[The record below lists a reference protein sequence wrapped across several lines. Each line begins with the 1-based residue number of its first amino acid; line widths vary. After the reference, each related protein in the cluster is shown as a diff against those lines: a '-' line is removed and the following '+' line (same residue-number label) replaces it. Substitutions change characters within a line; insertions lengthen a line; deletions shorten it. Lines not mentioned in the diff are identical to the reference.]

1 MVKPMQ
7 IHAENGG
14 FPEPPVGEPQRL
26 VRAQHAACGNETR
39 VRLPSAVPARTV
51 RRVVCQTCSA
61 TYECDGAE
69 ELGLM
74 SPQEAASYQPPLAPP
89 SGLAVAFAR
98 LRELARPSLRRPN
111 LPWTAPSLDSRIW
124 RYGSAA
130 VAALAVIAILAL
142 IQGGDETPTTVS
154 AGGAEAAGGPVQG
167 GDGEPAG
174 TQARFVTEPGF
185 SMALPPGWQKSAPG
199 DGAAFAAQTV
209 VGNAEATLWIDN
221 DPALSFKEFEE
232 RSILALESLAGSSPD
247 VVERVAA
254 PTLAGSMVRLRVAP
268 PAGPAYEVTLR
279 AAGPYRYYL
288 VTTLEPNASEQ
299 AAEGVALIHGS
310 LLPEPSRSVAV
321 PSAAVPGEA
330 TPSTEP
336 SP

>member
-7 IHAENGG
+7 TPAENGG
-14 FPEPPVGEPQRL
+14 FPEPPAGEPQRL
-26 VRAQHAACGNETR
+26 VRARHAACGNETR
-39 VRLPSAVPARTV
+39 VRLPSALPARTV
-51 RRVVCQTCSA
+51 RQVVCRTCSA

-74 SPQEAASYQPPLAPP
+74 SPQEAASYQPPPAPP

-98 LRELARPSLRRPN
+98 LRALARPSL
-111 LPWTAPSLDSRIW
+111 PWNMPSLDSRIW

-142 IQGGDETPTTVS
+142 IQGGDETPTAVT
-154 AGGAEAAGGPVQG
+154 AGGAEAAGGPVQSAA
-167 GDGEPAG
+167 GEPAG

-185 SMALPPGWQKSAPG
+185 SMALPPGWQRSAPG
-199 DGAAFAAQTV
+199 GGAAFAAQTV
-209 VGNAEATLWIDN
+209 AGNAEATLWIDN
-221 DPALSFKEFEE
+221 DPTLSFKEFEQ
-232 RSILALESLAGSSPD
+232 RSILALESLAGSSPE
-247 VVERVAA
+247 VVERIAA
-254 PTLAGSMVRLRVAP
+254 PTLAGSMVRLLVAP

-288 VTTLEPNASEQ
+288 VTTLEPNASQ
-299 AAEGVALIHGS
+299 RAAEGVALIHGS
-310 LLPEPSRSVAV
+310 LLPEPSRSVEV
-321 PSAAVPGEA
+321 PSAPVPGEA